1 MAGKRKKNQMDAAH
15 VDRVEHAIREA
26 RSLPISK
33 FPRAGLTDSARG
45 ELERRLLQRGL
56 ERHGSSIRVPID
68 VQLRALLQAG
78 ADVPLVGIT
87 RRIKGA
93 RKAEIERVVSR
104 LVRAK
109 QACIVVRGQRE
120 KVVSAEAR
128 VLSPAEMTRLRKVA
142 EGLAGLFKMI
152 ERKGEAR
159 TVLRD
164 DLAALLAD
172 DLAAL
177 LDGSANRGPER
188 AAPGSQ
194 SSSATAVAPRQ
205 LVELALRRLEDPKL
219 KIVRIPELV
228 RSLDGKLSVA
238 EVHHA
243 LSEAADGG
251 AIELQ
256 PDAGSEFLPTEDAVL
271 CPTGPR
277 DTVFSCAR
285 LLSP

>member
-1 MAGKRKKNQMDAAH
+1 MERA
-15 VDRVEHAIREA
+15 VREA
-26 RSLPISK
+26 KSLPISK
-33 FPRAGLTDSARG
+33 FPRVGLTDSAQG

-56 ERHGSSIRVPID
+56 ERHGNSIRVPID
-68 VQLRALLQAG
+68 VQLRALLQMG
-78 ADVPLVGIT
+78 AHVPLIGIT
-87 RRIKGA
+87 KVIKGA
-93 RKAEIERVVSR
+93 LKVEVERVVSR

-120 KVVSAEAR
+120 MVVSADAH
-128 VLSPAEMTRLRKVA
+128 VLSSTELARLRKVA
-142 EGLAGLFKMI
+142 EELAGIFKAM
-152 ERKGEAR
+152 ERAGEMR
-159 TVLRD
+159 TVFRDDVASLLRD
-164 DLAALLAD
+164 DLAALLD
-172 DLAAL
+172 GFQHRKPDRVAAV
-177 LDGSANRGPER
+177 A
-188 AAPGSQ
+188 Q
-194 SSSATAVAPRQ
+194 SATFVAPRE

-219 KIVRIPELV
+219 KIVRIPDLV

-256 PDAGSEFLPTEDAVL
+256 PDAGSEFLPTEDAEL
-271 CPTGPR
+271 CPIGPR